1 MAQILA
7 VTDAK
12 TLQTLALGVSGA
24 SLVLAIIMLMAIKS
38 IVGKIISLAIFLALS
53 VAGYTQR
60 AAVTDCVDKVQ
71 AQASSASI
79 NTKCT
84 FFGQNINIS
93 VDNPTK

>member
-7 VTDAK
+7 TTDAK

-24 SLVLAIIMLMAIKS
+24 SLVVAVVLLMAIKS
-38 IVGKIISLAIFLALS
+38 IVGKIISVAIFLAIS

-60 AAVTDCVDKVQ
+60 ASITDCADKVK

-79 NTKCT
+79 NTTCT
-84 FFGQNINIS
+84 FFGQNLTIK
-93 VDNPTK
+93 VKNPTK

>member
-7 VTDAK
+7 TTDAK

-24 SLVLAIIMLMAIKS
+24 SLVVAVVLLMAIKS
-38 IVGKIISLAIFLALS
+38 IVGKIISVAIFLAIS

-60 AAVTDCVDKVQ
+60 ASITDCADKVK

-79 NTKCT
+79 NATCT
-84 FFGQNINIS
+84 FFGQNLTIK
-93 VDNPTK
+93 VKNPTK

>member
-71 AQASSASI
+71 AQAASASI